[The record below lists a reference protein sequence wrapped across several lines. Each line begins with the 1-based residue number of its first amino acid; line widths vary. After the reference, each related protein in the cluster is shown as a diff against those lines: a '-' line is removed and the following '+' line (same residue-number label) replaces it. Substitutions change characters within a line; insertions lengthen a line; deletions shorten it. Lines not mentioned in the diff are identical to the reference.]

1 MCFGI
6 YSRKVKVYVHKKTL
20 HINDQNGL
28 LCNQNLDATQVSFSR
43 RRASSQ
49 PLPTAGVGAALGEDK
64 LPRHVDAWVKTRA
77 TRLSRGKYN
86 SQGRRL
92 HDSVHTTLPEMTE
105 LQKRRLI
112 HGWGEGR
119 SCQRQQE
126 APHGR
131 GSLLCYQCQ
140 KSGLL
145 SLGEPGLKGAQ
156 DLCVIS
162 YNCTWIYNHLSI

>member
-1 MCFGI
+1 M
-6 YSRKVKVYVHKKTL
+6 
-20 HINDQNGL
+20 
-28 LCNQNLDATQVSFSR
+28 
-43 RRASSQ
+43 
-49 PLPTAGVGAALGEDK
+49 GAALGEDK

-92 HDSVHTTLPEMTE
+92 RDSVHTTLPEMTE

-156 DLCVIS
+156 DLCAVSRLELQES
-162 YNCTWIYNHLSI
+162 YWCGSKAKANRLDIQESHCFT